1 MLMLFP
7 TIKVPGLD
15 DLEIFRDHEK
25 EDLFYVLRGRPRIAE
40 DNEGNPQLSF
50 NFFSRNADI
59 AYASSANKELVETQ
73 LGQMLF
79 TTDLS
84 ISAEEHKKITD
95 YLESVLVKPNVSFTR
110 LYAKLR
116 PGRAAFKQTVGSNKP
131 VIKLGTP
138 NTWKDGVARLE
149 ILEGLGETFKKQ
161 SSSEVKPALV
171 GSNAAAFYA
180 TFGIEG
186 SQLMFDALTKGYQ
199 GDKDKGNLT
208 PLQAIVRY
216 ELTGFAFIPNLEITV
231 TANSSQIFSAMESY
245 QEDYSKFRRGGI
257 KTEIGFF
264 TYKRTDSRS
273 VTASKTDIS
282 KMVEELIDRKV
293 INIEITDYGD
303 VAANS
308 EEMKEMETN
317 LRTSLM
323 DMIMQTIIPNF
334 FQTAFVGDK
343 EQPTEEGEEGEP
355 KTGPIPDVGVSAAE
369 RDRPNVETHYYFQKN
384 VDKTKVTSLNFHFKK
399 NGTVE
404 FRRYPNGTLTS
415 NLTPEQLKSLV
426 KEIDISSPRVQI
438 LEVQVGVNADFTT
451 DNIHSII
458 VNISYSQRD
467 ASSNVVRENSK
478 SFLFKTGQE
487 IYTFRVTM
495 ARNAKGELID
505 FYNAEAKISY
515 IGTAEAPPPIKLDN
529 ISDRSLIISYDKLG
543 FITVNCIV
551 GDIDWT
557 LIKEAIINLEYTAEP
572 SKPDTKKEIRLN
584 KEKLADNWRCYMY
597 GKKDKQYSYIVK
609 YIYQDGRE
617 ILGEA
622 KTDTRDTLMIDDLL
636 TSRAKAS
643 FDLILDPATVQT
655 AKIEILYEDP
665 SKDIKEEFSKWFTAS
680 ETWDWSMRLQEG
692 AGKSFK
698 YRYFVQYKDGIV
710 ATGSWVDAESDD
722 DIPPIALGRKV
733 KVLTIDGGLLDWN
746 VWQVVY
752 VSVDYSEPENNYQ
765 VSKNI
770 RIDSA
775 SPLQSFEV
783 MPFSNNSQPFK
794 YTLKFAKA
802 GSAPI
807 DVPLQENTTGLLLLE
822 DPHGNDSPPVE
833 PQPTDTPPVTP

>member
-25 EDLFYVLRGRPRIAE
+25 EDTFYVLRGRPRIAE

-59 AYASSANKELVETQ
+59 AYASSSNKELVETQ
-73 LGQMLF
+73 LGQLLF

-95 YLESVLVKPNVSFTR
+95 YLESILDKPNLNFTK
-110 LYAKLR
+110 LYSKLR
-116 PGRAAFKQTVGSNKP
+116 AGRPAFIKIAGSNKP
-131 VIKLGTP
+131 KIKLGTP

-216 ELTGFAFIPNLEITV
+216 ELKGFAFIPNLEIKV
-231 TANSSQIFSAMESY
+231 SANSSQIFSAMESY
-245 QEDYSKFRRGGI
+245 KEDYSKFRRGGI

-293 INIEITDYGD
+293 INIEITDFGD

-308 EEMKEMETN
+308 EELKEIETS

-323 DMIMQTIIPNF
+323 EVIMQTIIPNF
-334 FQTAFVGDK
+334 FQTAFIGDEK
-343 EQPTEEGEEGEP
+343 QPEEEEDEQP
-355 KTGPIPDVGVSAAE
+355 KSGPNPDVGVSAAE
-369 RDRPNVETHYYFQKN
+369 RNRPNVETHYYFQSN
-384 VDKTKVTSLNFHFKK
+384 VDKTKITSLNFNFKK

-404 FRRYPNGTLTS
+404 FRRYPNGSLTTKLS
-415 NLTPEQLKSLV
+415 QEQLKSLV

-438 LEVQVGVNADFTT
+438 LEVQVGVNADFGT

-467 ASSNVVRENSK
+467 AASNMVRENSK

-515 IGTAEAPPPIKLDN
+515 IGTAEAPPPITLEN
-529 ISDRSLIISYDKLG
+529 ISDRALIISYDKLG
-543 FITVNCIV
+543 FVTVNCI
-551 GDIDWT
+551 
-557 LIKEAIINLEYTAEP
+557 A
-572 SKPDTKKEIRLN
+572 
-584 KEKLADNWRCYMY
+584 
-597 GKKDKQYSYIVK
+597 
-609 YIYQDGRE
+609 
-617 ILGEA
+617 
-622 KTDTRDTLMIDDLL
+622 
-636 TSRAKAS
+636 
-643 FDLILDPATVQT
+643 
-655 AKIEILYEDP
+655 
-665 SKDIKEEFSKWFTAS
+665 
-680 ETWDWSMRLQEG
+680 
-692 AGKSFK
+692 
-698 YRYFVQYKDGIV
+698 
-710 ATGSWVDAESDD
+710 
-722 DIPPIALGRKV
+722 
-733 KVLTIDGGLLDWN
+733 
-746 VWQVVY
+746 
-752 VSVDYSEPENNYQ
+752 
-765 VSKNI
+765 
-770 RIDSA
+770 
-775 SPLQSFEV
+775 
-783 MPFSNNSQPFK
+783 
-794 YTLKFAKA
+794 
-802 GSAPI
+802 
-807 DVPLQENTTGLLLLE
+807 
-822 DPHGNDSPPVE
+822 
-833 PQPTDTPPVTP
+833 